1 MFKKGQ
7 NVKQEFGNQVMK
19 VIDFEP
25 ELIENIITQ
34 WEDEL
39 GNIMTGK
46 FTESQLVIA
55 DE

>member
-34 WEDEL
+34 WEDEM

-46 FTESQLVIA
+46 FTESQLTAA